1 MTYDDWKTRSDR
13 DEYPDGRDEPDDND
27 DWDEPVT
34 CGRCGRVHE
43 LQESFFCPP
52 CAVEGWCKRCW
63 TENHSHVGGSDAE

>member
-1 MTYDDWKTRSDR
+1 MN
-13 DEYPDGRDEPDDND
+13 ND